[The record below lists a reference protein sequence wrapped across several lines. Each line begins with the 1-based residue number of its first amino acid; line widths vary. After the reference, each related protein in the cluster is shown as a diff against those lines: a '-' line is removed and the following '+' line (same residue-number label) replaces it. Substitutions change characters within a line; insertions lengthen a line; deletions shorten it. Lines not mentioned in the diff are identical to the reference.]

1 MQDIRGDI
9 KKYSKSDI
17 AMQYLNL
24 ALSEYVKGQNMFA
37 VIHLAGAAEELL
49 GQIVYINTRENA
61 LSRDQQSMRSWY
73 AIREKNTPSNKE
85 LNDRIFLK
93 AKNGIK
99 HINKKDPADLEI
111 EIDPLR
117 EAKEVIR
124 RAIENFNQIPELK
137 HSDELIAY
145 YEHEKT

>member
-1 MQDIRGDI
+1 MQEIRSNI
-9 KKYSKSDI
+9 KIYSKSDI

-73 AIREKNTPSNKE
+73 AILEKNTPSNKE

-111 EIDPLR
+111 EIDLLR

-137 HSDELIAY
+137 YSDELIAY
-145 YEHEKT
+145 HEHEKT